1 MAHHDGAE
9 RRVTILTLLSLSPT
23 SVIFGAGARPLT
35 AQTLSQNFRPKNV
48 CVNES
53 ESSRIII
60 NKIKMINRCDWNCK
74 VE

>member
-60 NKIKMINRCDWNCK
+60 KKNGNSLLSFA
-74 VE
+74 